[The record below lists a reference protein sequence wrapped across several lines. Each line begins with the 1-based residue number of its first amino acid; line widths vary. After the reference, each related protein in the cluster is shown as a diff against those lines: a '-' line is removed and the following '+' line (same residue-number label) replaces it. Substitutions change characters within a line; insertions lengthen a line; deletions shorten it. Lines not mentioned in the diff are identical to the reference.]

1 MQSDLVAGGGSS
13 KENDLKKTLGELVKN
28 AEAID
33 GVNKITL
40 DELFNTGFMKKRT
53 RFSSTDGL
61 FCSDGISVNSAD
73 DLNAILGDEF
83 DQYLRQVTSFSSW
96 NEVVETAYAEWVTI
110 KPFEGVYELTDVYL
124 VDTMRI
130 TVWEICS

>member
-1 MQSDLVAGGGSS
+1 VTGGGSS

>member
-1 MQSDLVAGGGSS
+1 VQSDLVAGGGSS

-73 DLNAILGDEF
+73 DLNAIPDWGVHSG
-83 DQYLRQVTSFSSW
+83 LRC
-96 NEVVETAYAEWVTI
+96 
-110 KPFEGVYELTDVYL
+110 
-124 VDTMRI
+124 R
-130 TVWEICS
+130 WEHHWH

>member
-1 MQSDLVAGGGSS
+1 VAGGGSS